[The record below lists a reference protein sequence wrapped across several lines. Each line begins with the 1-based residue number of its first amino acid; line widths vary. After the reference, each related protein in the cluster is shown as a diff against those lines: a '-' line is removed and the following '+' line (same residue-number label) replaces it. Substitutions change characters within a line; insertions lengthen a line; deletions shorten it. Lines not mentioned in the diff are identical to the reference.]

1 LRRLLIRPG
10 AIGDCILSLPALEC
24 LKTDYT
30 EVWVPSP
37 VAPLI
42 RFADCVRSIA
52 STGLDLMGLPETHPS
67 PVLLDRLRSF
77 DSIFSWYGSNREEFR
92 LQVKELGLPVKF
104 YPALPEKGEPPH
116 VADFFL
122 RQVGCEGPAVPR
134 IDCPRSRRDFVA
146 IHPFSG
152 SPRKNWPL
160 DRYRELA
167 GRLEYP
173 VQWCA
178 GPEEQLEGAVRILDL
193 YELACWLATARLY
206 IGNDSGITHLAA
218 AAGIPVV
225 AIFGPTDPAVWAPR
239 GETVQIV
246 SGNLETITVQQ
257 VLAVAQPLGCR
268 IETRLDAR
276 PLGTQE
282 TPRTQ
287 IR

>member
-30 EVWVPSP
+30 EVWVPSQ

-52 STGLDLMGLPETHPS
+52 STGLDLMGLPETHP
-67 PVLLDRLRSF
+67 PAALLDRLRSF
-77 DSIFSWYGSNREEFR
+77 DSIVSWYGSNREEFR
-92 LQVKELGLPVKF
+92 SHVRELGLPFVF
-104 YPALPEKGEPPH
+104 FSALPVAGELTH
-116 VADFFL
+116 ATDYFMK
-122 RQVGCEGPAVPR
+122 QAGCEGRAVPR
-134 IDCPRSRRDFVA
+134 IDCPRDVLGDFIA

-160 DRYRELA
+160 DRYQQLA
-167 GRLEYP
+167 RMMDLQ

-178 GPEEQLEGAVRILDL
+178 GPEEQLEGAVRIGNL
-193 YELACWLATARLY
+193 YELACWLATARMY

-218 AAGIPVV
+218 AAGVPVV

-239 GETVQIV
+239 GEQVHVV
-246 SGNLETITVQQ
+246 SGNLEAITVE
-257 VLAVAQPLGCR
+257 R
-268 IETRLDAR
+268 IFNEVTGIAEKIKTNKR
-276 PLGTQE
+276 G
-282 TPRTQ
+282 
-287 IR
+287 